1 MIGKISGI
9 LTVVKPPL
17 VLLETSGGIGYEI
30 DIPMSDCYN
39 LPTLGS
45 VLTLYTHLV
54 IREDHQALFGFIS
67 PISKGCFRQLIK
79 VSGIGPKIALAL
91 LSTLSVEEIHSAIGC
106 SDITT
111 LCLVPGVG
119 KKMAERML
127 LELKG
132 KLGTMSEFLP
142 AKEAALSYSTSA
154 VKNDILTALISLG
167 YNEKDTLKVIRQ
179 LPEEIS
185 DISFGIKEA
194 LKLITKIKSL

>member
-9 LTVVKPPL
+9 LAVVKPPL
-17 VLLETSGGIGYEI
+17 VLIETPGGIGYEI
-30 DIPMSDCYN
+30 DIPMSDFYN
-39 LPTLGS
+39 LPTPGS
-45 VLTLYTHLV
+45 ELTLYTHLV
-54 IREDHQALFGFIS
+54 IREDHHALFGFIS
-67 PISKGCFRQLIK
+67 PISKDCFRQLIK
-79 VSGIGPKIALAL
+79 VSGIGPKIGLAL
-91 LSTLSVEEIHSAIGC
+91 LSTLSVEDIHSAVAC

-132 KLGTMSEFLP
+132 KLGLGSEFAS
-142 AKEAALSYSTSA
+142 AKGAVFSRSTSA

-167 YNEKDTLKVIRQ
+167 YNEKDTLKVIHQ
-179 LPEEIS
+179 LPEEIN

-194 LKLITKIKSL
+194 LKLITKTKSL